1 MSTNAEMR
9 VALVTGA
16 SGGIGAAVARA
27 LGADGMRV
35 AVGYAGNQ
43 GAAAETAEQI
53 TKDGGT
59 AHVVRID
66 VADPAGV
73 DTAFGEVEDSL
84 GPVEVLVNAAGVNR
98 DKLLVQL
105 GEDDWQHTLDTDLS
119 GPFRTTKRALRPMIR
134 ARFGRIVQVSS
145 IVAATGSPGQ
155 ANYAAAKAGLV
166 GFSRSVAREVASR
179 NITVNVVEPGPIDT
193 AMMEALPEQRRELL
207 AGATAVGRL
216 GRPDEVAALV
226 AFLCSDS
233 ASYIT
238 GAVVPVDGGLGMGR

>member
-1 MSTNAEMR
+1 MTSTGR

-27 LGADGMRV
+27 LAADGMAV
-35 AVGYAGNQ
+35 AVGYAGNR
-43 GAAAETAEQI
+43 AAADETATQI

-66 VADPAGV
+66 VADAGSV
-73 DTAFGEVEDSL
+73 EAAFTDVESAL

-119 GPFRTTKRALRPMIR
+119 GPYRTTKRALRPMVR
-134 ARFGRIVQVSS
+134 ARFGRIVQISS
-145 IVAATGSPGQ
+145 IVGATGSPGQ
-155 ANYAAAKAGLV
+155 SNYAAAKAGLV

-207 AGATAVGRL
+207 AGATAIGRL

-233 ASYIT
+233 ASYVT
-238 GAVVPVDGGLGMGR
+238 GTVVPVDGGLGMGR